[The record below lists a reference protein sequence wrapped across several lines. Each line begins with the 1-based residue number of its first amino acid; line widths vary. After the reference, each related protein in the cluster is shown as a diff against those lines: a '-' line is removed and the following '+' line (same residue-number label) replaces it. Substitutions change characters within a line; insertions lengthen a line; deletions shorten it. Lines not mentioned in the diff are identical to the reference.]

1 MKPTKINWANKDE
14 VTAYYRDYHKKKREL
29 GKKKTYQQEYYLKN
43 RDKIRE
49 KQNARRS
56 KLKDN
61 PFTKKYKEEL
71 ETADY
76 MDLLCEN
83 ILEHSEE
90 VKSWK
95 RSSISQTVNLTYI
108 FLAFIIGFSLC
119 AVVVTPI
126 VINSI

>member
-61 PFTKKYKEEL
+61 PFAKKYKEEVMGSTNL
-71 ETADY
+71 EGFSNFGDELDNA
-76 MDLLCEN
+76 
-83 ILEHSEE
+83 SQ
-90 VKSWK
+90 VKSWSKYEQKVDDGIAK
-95 RSSISQTVNLTYI
+95 RFIACLFGTMLGIILGV
-108 FLAFIIGFSLC
+108 FLANL
-119 AVVVTPI
+119 
-126 VINSI
+126 